1 MLALGLLLAL
11 TEMAGN
17 LPFEEKPNWKAK
29 LKERFSS
36 FGERLRGIGRK
47 KSNADYTDRPGPD
60 REGTLTKT
68 LRARIHKT
76 MANIRRPNLSLGGG
90 AAVLAGGRGLSFNA
104 DTLQFA
110 TLILAIL
117 LVTYLAAGL
126 FSIFIERLIPEPPAA
141 RSLRSSGG
149 STIKRRALTDYQ
161 IIITRNLFNNKGLIP
176 GDDLPGGPM
185 DQNNVPVKTSLPF
198 NLIGTLVLRN
208 ELRSVA
214 TIEDRNEN
222 VVYPV
227 RIDDEI
233 PGKAKILAI
242 EPYKVI
248 FLNKATGKREFV
260 DLPEGEQNSISLSKK
275 TTASGPAGGGI
286 EQLSPSQFNVSRTEI
301 DKALS
306 DLNKILTEARAVPH
320 LENGVPSGFKLIQ
333 IVPGS
338 IYDKLG
344 LKDNDILCGVDGD
357 PINDAGKAFELLA
370 SLKTKSNL
378 ELCVRRGGKMNNF
391 SYLIR

>member
-1 MLALGLLLAL
+1 MS
-11 TEMAGN
+11 GN
-17 LPFEEKPNWKAK
+17 LPFEEKPNWKAQ
-29 LKERFSS
+29 LRERFTSL
-36 FGERLRGIGRK
+36 GERMRGLFRK
-47 KSNADYTDRPGPD
+47 KSKSDYTDRPGPD

-76 MANIRRPNLSLGGG
+76 MANIRRSNLSGGT
-90 AAVLAGGRGLSFNA
+90 AVLAGGRGLSFNA
-104 DTLQFA
+104 DSAQFLA
-110 TLILAIL
+110 LIIAIL

-126 FSIFIERLIPEPPAA
+126 LSIFIERLIPEPPAA
-141 RSLRSSGG
+141 RSLRSSGA
-149 STIKRRALTDYQ
+149 SQIKRRALTDYQ

-248 FLNKATGKREFV
+248 FLNKTTGKREFV
-260 DLPEGEQNSISLSKK
+260 DLPEGEQNAIALGTKK
-275 TTASGPAGGGI
+275 TASGGPAGGGI
-286 EQLSPSQFNVSRTEI
+286 EQLSPSQYNVSRTEI